1 MKGFYI
7 SFLSLVFSFFSWSQD
22 VSSTSNI
29 KHFGFTKAS
38 SVLLESTD
46 FSGSFK
52 TVQGRVSLNDSL
64 RVTGFDMVIDVNSL
78 ALSMEGMTKHAKSSD
93 FFDVVDF
100 PTITFFGGTVYA
112 ADSLWKVDGKMKAK
126 GVELD
131 KTIPFTC
138 NLVKKGEI
146 KIDAKFTIKR
156 SEFGIGEPDA
166 VSDEVVIHT
175 TLFAKEK

>member
-1 MKGFYI
+1 MKGYYLV
-7 SFLSLVFSFFSWSQD
+7 FLSFVFYPFSWSQG
-22 VSSTSNI
+22 VSPFPNN
-29 KHFGFTKAS
+29 KHYTFTKAS
-38 SVLLESTD
+38 KVALKSTD

-52 TVQGRVSLNDSL
+52 EIQGRVSFNDSL
-64 RVTGFDMVIDVNSL
+64 RVTGFDLVIDVNSL
-78 ALSMEGMTKHAKSSD
+78 ELSMEAMTKHAKSSD
-93 FFDVVDF
+93 FFDVVHY

-131 KTIPFTC
+131 KTIPFIC
-138 NLVKKGEI
+138 HLVKRGEI
-146 KIDAKFTIKR
+146 KIEAKFTIKR